1 MKCDTERK
9 RIQRAM
15 RGRVINKD
23 REIETEGRRRRSRQ
37 EILKRDTKTERK
49 DRLTRDTKKK

>member
-1 MKCDTERK
+1 MKCDTEQK

-23 REIETEGRRRRSRQ
+23 REIETEGRCRRSRQ
-37 EILKRDTKTERK
+37 EILKRDTKTDRK